1 MNVALDGLERA
12 LRAGSVEAAVLQQV
26 DPADDGVERIAQLV
40 RHRGQEFV
48 LDPVCPFRLEQRLV
62 LDLYVGCGENPA
74 GDRFGFVT
82 LRDAAS
88 EVPSVEAVARANSK
102 FEFEIATVGDRFI
115 P

>member
-12 LRAGSVEAAVLQQV
+12 LRARSVKAAALQQV
-26 DPADDGVERIAQLV
+26 DPADNGVERIAQLV
-40 RHRGQEFV
+40 RHGGQEFV

-62 LDLYVGCGENPA
+62 LGFYIGGGENPA
-74 GDRFGFVT
+74 GDRFGVIT

-88 EVPSVEAVARANSK
+88 EMPSVEAVASANSRFD
-102 FEFEIATVGDRFI
+102 FEPAMPRARFI

>member
-12 LRAGSVEAAVLQQV
+12 LRARSVKAAALQQV
-26 DPADDGVERIAQLV
+26 DPADNGVERIAQLV

-48 LDPVCPFRLEQRLV
+48 LDPVCPFRLKQRLV
-62 LDLYVGCGENPA
+62 LDLYVGGGENPA
-74 GDRFGFVT
+74 GDRFGIVT

-88 EVPSVEAVARANSK
+88 QMPSVEAVASANSK
-102 FEFEIATVGDRFI
+102 FEFELATVGDRVI